1 MGQHALIV
9 GASSGIGAALAL
21 ELALEGYDVGL
32 IARRTERL
40 AEVAERVR
48 ARGGVAAYRAADVND
63 AAQLKAAIAALE
75 EVLGPV
81 EVIIANAG
89 IGENT
94 DAANL
99 DLAHVRRVL
108 RTNLEG
114 VVLAIGAVL
123 PAMTQRGHGRI
134 GAVTSIAGMRPI
146 PMIAAYGASKAGASA
161 FLEALRADLR
171 GSGVTVTDLCPGYV
185 KTDMLK
191 PQESGAYPPFT
202 MDAGDTAR
210 RMVRALLAGRDS
222 LVFPWPLAW
231 MSRFAALL
239 PDALIGPLLRR
250 LAPKPPPALPG

>member
-9 GASSGIGAALAL
+9 GASSGIGAALAR
-21 ELALEGYDVGL
+21 EMAFEGYDVGL
-32 IARRTERL
+32 IARRTDRL
-40 AEVAERVR
+40 AEVAERGR

-63 AAQLKAAIAALE
+63 PEQLQAAITALE

-81 EVIIANAG
+81 EVLIANAG

-123 PAMTQRGHGRI
+123 PAMTRRGHGRI
-134 GAVTSIAGMRPI
+134 AAVSSIAGMRPI
-146 PMIAAYGASKAGASA
+146 PQIAAYGASKAGVSA
-161 FLEALRADLR
+161 FLEGLRADLR
-171 GSGVTVTDLCPGYV
+171 GTGVTVTDLCPGYV
-185 KTDMLK
+185 RTDMLK
-191 PQESGAYPPFT
+191 VEGALPPFT
-202 MDAGDTAR
+202 MEADDTAR

-222 LVFPWPLAW
+222 LVFPWPLALA
-231 MSRFAALL
+231 SRFAAML
-239 PDALIGPLLRR
+239 PDALLGPLLRR

>member
-9 GASSGIGAALAL
+9 GASSGIGAALAR
-21 ELALEGYDVGL
+21 ELASEGYDVGL
-32 IARRTERL
+32 IARRTDRL

-63 AAQLKAAIAALE
+63 PAQLKAAIVALE

-89 IGENT
+89 VGENT

-123 PAMTQRGHGRI
+123 PAMTTRGHGRI

-185 KTDMLK
+185 KTDMVK
-191 PQESGAYPPFT
+191 PIEGRYPPFT
-202 MDAGDTAR
+202 MDVDDTAR

-231 MSRFAALL
+231 ASRLAAIL
-239 PDALIGPLLRR
+239 PDAFLGPLLRR

>member
-1 MGQHALIV
+1 M
-9 GASSGIGAALAL
+9 
-21 ELALEGYDVGL
+21 
-32 IARRTERL
+32 
-40 AEVAERVR
+40 
-48 ARGGVAAYRAADVND
+48 
-63 AAQLKAAIAALE
+63 
-75 EVLGPV
+75 
-81 EVIIANAG
+81 
-89 IGENT
+89 
-94 DAANL
+94 
-99 DLAHVRRVL
+99 
-108 RTNLEG
+108 
-114 VVLAIGAVL
+114 
-123 PAMTQRGHGRI
+123 
-134 GAVTSIAGMRPI
+134 TSIAGMRPI

-231 MSRFAALL
+231 MSRFAAML